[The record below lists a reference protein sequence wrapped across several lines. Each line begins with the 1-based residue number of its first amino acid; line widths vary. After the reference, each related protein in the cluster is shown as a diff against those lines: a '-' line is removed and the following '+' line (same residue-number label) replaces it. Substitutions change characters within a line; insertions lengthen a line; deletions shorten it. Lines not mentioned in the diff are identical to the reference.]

1 MSKIFVVV
9 GPTGVGKTELSIA
22 LAKKYNASVINAD
35 ATQVYK
41 DVNIGVAKISEDEM
55 QGVPHYMMDVV
66 NLDEEYTVA
75 DYQRDARKI
84 LDNLIK
90 ENKNVIIVGGSG
102 LYVKALLYDYRFTN
116 EDKKESNFE
125 SYTNEELK
133 EKVDSI
139 YKDNN
144 IHVNNRKRLERFLEH
159 YNNTGK
165 IIMNNDF
172 KDKPLYDFVVIGLT
186 TDKESLNNH
195 LSLRINDMLMNGLIE
210 EANVLSEYSKIY
222 TFIGYKEVLDYS
234 QKKISL
240 KETINLIQSR
250 TKNYAKRQYTWFKN
264 QFDNITWFNT
274 DYRNF
279 DNTIKEVIDYLESL

>member
-1 MSKIFVVV
+1 MSKIFVIV

-41 DVNIGVAKISEDEM
+41 DVNVGVAKISKDEM
-55 QGVPHYMMDVV
+55 QGIPHFMIDVV

-116 EDKKESNFE
+116 EDKKKSNFDN
-125 SYTNEELK
+125 YTNEELK

-159 YNNTGK
+159 YNNTGE

-172 KDKPLYDFVVIGLT
+172 KDKPLYDFVMIGLT
-186 TDKESLNNH
+186 TDRESLNNH
-195 LSLRINDMLMNGLIE
+195 LSLRINDMLMKGLIE
-210 EANVLSEYSKIY
+210 EANVFSEYLKIY

-234 QKKISL
+234 QKKITL
-240 KETINLIQSR
+240 KEAIKMIESR
-250 TKNYAKRQYTWFKN
+250 TRNYAKRQYTWFKN

>member
-41 DVNIGVAKISEDEM
+41 EVNIGVAKIRKDEM
-55 QGVPHYMMDVV
+55 QGVPHYMLDVV

-116 EDKKESNFE
+116 EDKKKSNFE

-159 YNNTGK
+159 YNNTGE

-172 KDKPLYDFVVIGLT
+172 KDKPLYDFIMIGLT
-186 TDKESLNNH
+186 TDKDNLNNH
-195 LSLRINDMLMNGLIE
+195 LSLRINDMLMKGLIE

-234 QKKISL
+234 QKKMSL
-240 KETINLIQSR
+240 KEAINLIESR
-250 TKNYAKRQYTWFKN
+250 TRNYAKRQYTWFKN

-279 DNTIKEVIDYLESL
+279 DNTIKEVIDHLESL

>member
-1 MSKIFVVV
+1 MSKIFVIV

-41 DVNIGVAKISEDEM
+41 DVNVGVAKISKDEM
-55 QGVPHYMMDVV
+55 QGIPHFMIDVV

-102 LYVKALLYDYRFTN
+102 LYIKALLYDYRFTN
-116 EDKKESNFE
+116 EDKKESNFQ

-159 YNNTGK
+159 YNNTGE

-172 KDKPLYDFVVIGLT
+172 KDKPLYDFVMIGLT
-186 TDKESLNNH
+186 TDRESLNNH
-195 LSLRINDMLMNGLIE
+195 LSLRINDMLMKGLIE
-210 EANVLSEYSKIY
+210 EANVLSEYLKIY

-234 QKKISL
+234 QKKIGL
-240 KETINLIQSR
+240 KEAIKMIESR
-250 TKNYAKRQYTWFKN
+250 TRNYAKRQYTWFKN

>member
-1 MSKIFVVV
+1 MSKIFVIV

-41 DVNIGVAKISEDEM
+41 DVNVGVAKISKDEM
-55 QGVPHYMMDVV
+55 QGIPHFMIDVV

-84 LDNLIK
+84 LDNLIN

-102 LYVKALLYDYRFTN
+102 LYVKALLYDYRFTS
-116 EDKKESNFE
+116 EDKKKSNFDN
-125 SYTNEELK
+125 YTNEELK

-159 YNNTGK
+159 YNNTGE

-172 KDKPLYDFVVIGLT
+172 KDKPLYDFVMIGLT
-186 TDKESLNNH
+186 TDRESLNNH
-195 LSLRINDMLMNGLIE
+195 LSLRINDMLMKGLIE
-210 EANVLSEYSKIY
+210 EANVLSEYLKIH

-234 QKKISL
+234 QKKIGL
-240 KETINLIQSR
+240 KEAIKMIESR
-250 TKNYAKRQYTWFKN
+250 TRNYAKRQYTWFKN

>member
-1 MSKIFVVV
+1 MSKIFVIV

-41 DVNIGVAKISEDEM
+41 DVNVGVAKISKDEM
-55 QGVPHYMMDVV
+55 QGIPHFMIDVV

-116 EDKKESNFE
+116 EDKKKSNFDN
-125 SYTNEELK
+125 YTNEELK

-159 YNNTGK
+159 YNNTGE

-172 KDKPLYDFVVIGLT
+172 KDKPLYDFVMIGLT
-186 TDKESLNNH
+186 TDRESLNNH
-195 LSLRINDMLMNGLIE
+195 LSLRINDMLMKGLIE
-210 EANVLSEYSKIY
+210 EANVLSEYLKIH

-234 QKKISL
+234 QKKIGL
-240 KETINLIQSR
+240 KEAIKMIESR
-250 TKNYAKRQYTWFKN
+250 TRNYAKRQYTWFKN

>member
-41 DVNIGVAKISEDEM
+41 EVNIGVAKIRKDEM
-55 QGVPHYMMDVV
+55 QGVPHYMLDVV

-159 YNNTGK
+159 YNNTGE

-172 KDKPLYDFVVIGLT
+172 KDKPLYDFIMIGLT

-240 KETINLIQSR
+240 KDAINLIQSR

-274 DYRNF
+274 DYKNF

>member
-1 MSKIFVVV
+1 MSKIFVIV

-41 DVNIGVAKISEDEM
+41 DVNVGVAKISKDEM
-55 QGVPHYMMDVV
+55 QGIPHFMIDVV

-116 EDKKESNFE
+116 EDKKKSNFDN
-125 SYTNEELK
+125 YTNEELK

-159 YNNTGK
+159 YNNTGE

-172 KDKPLYDFVVIGLT
+172 KDKPLYDFVMIGLT

-195 LSLRINDMLMNGLIE
+195 LSLRINDMLMKGLIE

-240 KETINLIQSR
+240 KEAIKMIESR
-250 TKNYAKRQYTWFKN
+250 TRNYAKRQYTWFKN